1 MRETGALTKGGPT
14 FVSQEDFFP
23 SRAKRALR
31 LEAASIGLSL
41 MPSFRYTARD
51 AAGKLVETTLES
63 HSRRDALRILSARGI
78 QPVRMDEVG
87 TGGVKRTAATNTSR
101 GSATA
106 GKITF
111 TRAQHLPFLQAV
123 HELTSSGLS
132 AGEAVRLLSL
142 RLKEKSLKALTG
154 AIWEKLSEGLTLS
167 KALEQIPQTFDR
179 QTVSLISAAE
189 ATGNLNEVLSRLI
202 EHFTEQKEMRQKLVS
217 ALVYPFFVCFLA
229 FGVILFFVFFLMPRL
244 QGLLASLGGKLPFA
258 TQLLMSSAQ
267 LMVKYGVFILPL
279 IVIAAIGLWR
289 WRQTESGRST
299 IDAWM
304 VRFTL
309 VRGFVLETTLLNF
322 TQVLAVLL
330 ENGIPTAEALRLT
343 ERTVVNRTVQAGLHA
358 ATDRVLEG
366 ESLSSSLA
374 KTGYFPDLLLDRLA
388 VGESTGKLAPCLRD
402 IARNYA
408 KQHTRRLHAMTNVI
422 SSTVLLFAFSFV
434 GFIAY
439 AIVSAVLSVSASF
452 KF

>member
-1 MRETGALTKGGPT
+1 
-14 FVSQEDFFP
+14 
-23 SRAKRALR
+23 
-31 LEAASIGLSL
+31 

-51 AAGKLVETTLES
+51 GAGQLVEATLDS
-63 HSRRDALRILSARGI
+63 NSRRDALRVLASRGL
-78 QPVRMDEVG
+78 QPVRLDE
-87 TGGVKRTAATNTSR
+87 TGVAGEKKRAATANSVVALTSR
-101 GSATA
+101 VA
-106 GKITF
+106 F
-111 TRAQHLPFLQAV
+111 TRAEHLPFLQAL
-123 HELTSSGLS
+123 HELTTSGLS

-142 RLKEKSLKALTG
+142 RLKDKNLKALSG
-154 AIWEKLSEGLTLS
+154 AIWESLSEGRTLS
-167 KALEQIPQTFDR
+167 HALEQIPKTFDR
-179 QTVSLISAAE
+179 QTVSLIRAAE
-189 ATGNLNEVLSRLI
+189 ATGNLNEVLHRLI
-202 EHFTEQKEMRQKLVS
+202 EHFTEQKEMRQKLIT

-258 TQLLMSSAQ
+258 TQMLVSTANFI
-267 LMVKYGVFILPL
+267 VRYGVIIVPAIVL
-279 IVIAAIGLWR
+279 IAIAIWR
-289 WRQTESGRST
+289 WRQTEPGRRA

-304 VRFTL
+304 VQFAFLRS
-309 VRGFVLETTLLNF
+309 FVLETTLLNF

-343 ERTVVNRTVQAGLHA
+343 ERTVANRTVQAGLHE

-366 ESLSSSLA
+366 ESLSNSLA

-408 KQHTRRLHAMTNVI
+408 AQHTRRLHALTNVI
-422 SSTVLLFAFSFV
+422 SSAVLLFAFSFV

-439 AIVSAVLSVSASF
+439 AIVSAVLQVSASF

>member
-1 MRETGALTKGGPT
+1 
-14 FVSQEDFFP
+14 
-23 SRAKRALR
+23 
-31 LEAASIGLSL
+31 

-51 AAGKLVETTLES
+51 TAGQMVEATLES
-63 HSRRDALRILSARGI
+63 HSRRDALRTLA
-78 QPVRMDEVG
+78 
-87 TGGVKRTAATNTSR
+87 SR
-101 GSATA
+101 GLQPIRLEEAGATGAKRAAAANSSSASTER
-106 GKITF
+106 IVF
-111 TRAQHLPFLQAV
+111 TRTEHLPFLQAL
-123 HELTSSGLS
+123 HELTTSGLS

-142 RLKEKSLKALTG
+142 RLKDKNLKALSG
-154 AIWEKLSEGLTLS
+154 AIWESLSEGRTLS
-167 KALEQIPQTFDR
+167 HALEQIPKTFDR
-179 QTVSLISAAE
+179 QTVSLIRAAE
-189 ATGNLNEVLSRLI
+189 ATGNLNEVLHRLI
-202 EHFTEQKEMRQKLVS
+202 EHFTEQKEMRQKLIT

-229 FGVILFFVFFLMPRL
+229 FGVVLFFVFFLMPRL

-258 TQLLMSSAQ
+258 TQMLVSSADF
-267 LMVKYGVFILPL
+267 MKRYGIIILPIVVIL
-279 IVIAAIGLWR
+279 VIALWR
-289 WRQTESGRST
+289 WWQTEPGRRA

-304 VRFTL
+304 VRFSL
-309 VRGFVLETTLLNF
+309 PRSFVLETTLLNF

-343 ERTVVNRTVQAGLHA
+343 ERTVTNSTIQSSLHS

-366 ESLSSSLA
+366 ESLSNSLA

-408 KQHTRRLHAMTNVI
+408 KQHTRRLHALTNVI

-439 AIVSAVLSVSASF
+439 AIVSAVLQVSQSF

>member
-1 MRETGALTKGGPT
+1 
-14 FVSQEDFFP
+14 
-23 SRAKRALR
+23 
-31 LEAASIGLSL
+31 

-51 AAGKLVETTLES
+51 TSGQLVEATLDS
-63 HSRRDALRILSARGI
+63 HSRRDALRVLASRGM
-78 QPVRMDEVG
+78 QPVKLDEVG
-87 TGGVKRTAATNTSR
+87 LTGAKRSGAANTSR
-101 GSATA
+101 AST
-106 GKITF
+106 GKVTF
-111 TRAQHLPFLQAV
+111 TRAEHLPFLQAM
-123 HELTSSGLS
+123 HELTASGLS

-142 RLKEKSLKALTG
+142 RLKEKNLKALSG
-154 AIWEKLSEGLTLS
+154 AVWESLSEGRPLS
-167 KALEQIPQTFDR
+167 VALEQIPQTFDR

-189 ATGNLNEVLSRLI
+189 ATGNLNEVLQRLI
-202 EHFTEQKEMRQKLVS
+202 EHFTEQKEMRQKLIT

-258 TQLLMSSAQ
+258 TQALVSSAQ
-267 LMVKYGVFILPL
+267 FMVRYGVFIVPI
-279 IVIAAIGLWR
+279 IVITVIAIWR
-289 WRQTESGRST
+289 WRQTEPGRRA

-366 ESLSSSLA
+366 ESLSNSLA

-402 IARNYA
+402 IAKNYA
-408 KQHTRRLHAMTNVI
+408 AQHTRRLHALTNVI
-422 SSTVLLFAFSFV
+422 SSAVLLFAFSFV

-439 AIVSAVLSVSASF
+439 AIISAVLQVSASF

>member
-1 MRETGALTKGGPT
+1 
-14 FVSQEDFFP
+14 
-23 SRAKRALR
+23 
-31 LEAASIGLSL
+31 

-51 AAGKLVETTLES
+51 ASGQMIEATLDS
-63 HSRRDALRILSARGI
+63 HTRRDALRTLASRGM
-78 QPVRMDEVG
+78 QPVRIDEVG
-87 TGGVKRTAATNTSR
+87 TAGVKRAAAAN
-101 GSATA
+101 TA
-106 GKITF
+106 GGGSTETVKF
-111 TRAQHLPFLQAV
+111 TRALHLPFLQAL
-123 HELTSSGLS
+123 HELTTSGLS

-142 RLKEKSLKALTG
+142 RMKEKNLKALSG
-154 AIWEKLSEGLTLS
+154 AIWESLSEGRTLS

-189 ATGNLNEVLSRLI
+189 ATGNLNEVLHRLI
-202 EHFTEQKEMRQKLVS
+202 EHFTEQKEMRQKLVA
-217 ALVYPFFVCFLA
+217 ALMYPITVCSIALL
-229 FGVILFFVFFLMPRL
+229 VILFFVFFLMPRL

-258 TQLLMSSAQ
+258 TQLLVSSAQ
-267 LMVKYGVFILPL
+267 WMVRYGVVIVPL
-279 IVIAAIGLWR
+279 VVLTLIALWR
-289 WRQTESGRST
+289 WRQTEPGRRA

-304 VRFTL
+304 VRFSL

-322 TQVLAVLL
+322 TQILAVLL

-343 ERTVVNRTVQAGLHA
+343 ERTVTNRTVQAGLHA

-366 ESLSSSLA
+366 ESLSNSLA

-408 KQHTRRLHAMTNVI
+408 KQHTRRLQALTSVI
-422 SSTVLLFAFSFV
+422 SSTVLMFAFTFV

-439 AIVSAVLSVSASF
+439 AIVTAVLSVSESL